1 MFTQFQTLLQ
11 SPGLMKTVTN
21 GDCFFDTM
29 HKVTHLYTARQWRQ
43 NLSQSLLEK
52 KVFTQKQYLQSM
64 VEWADYPIV
73 YEAIR
78 HVNRPCCV
86 VQHESPN
93 AVMLIRPPKVPFT
106 PTNLMYLVYD
116 HGVHF
121 TSFVN
126 PITPPAWIERL
137 YTMERAGMHE
147 EEEGLTVTHGSLN
160 DLVHNSLSHNSLAH
174 ENRVS
179 FMRRYEAKHGIVPTK
194 RTQKRGRTKRIRTR
208 KRR

>member
-1 MFTQFQTLLQ
+1 MFTQFHTLLQ

-29 HKVTHLYTARQWRQ
+29 HKITHLYTARQWRQ
-43 NLSQSLLEK
+43 NLSQALLNK

-64 VEWADYPIV
+64 VDWADYPIV

-78 HVNRPCCV
+78 QVNRPCCV
-86 VQHESPN
+86 VQHEYPN
-93 AVMLIRPPKVPFT
+93 AVMLIRPHKVPFT

-121 TSFVN
+121 TSFIN
-126 PITPPAWIERL
+126 PITPPELIEGMN
-137 YTMERAGMHE
+137 TMERVGMHE

-160 DLVHNSLSHNSLAH
+160 DLLRPCLVHK
-174 ENRVS
+174 NRET
-179 FMRRYEAKHGIVPTK
+179 FMRRYEARHGIVPTK